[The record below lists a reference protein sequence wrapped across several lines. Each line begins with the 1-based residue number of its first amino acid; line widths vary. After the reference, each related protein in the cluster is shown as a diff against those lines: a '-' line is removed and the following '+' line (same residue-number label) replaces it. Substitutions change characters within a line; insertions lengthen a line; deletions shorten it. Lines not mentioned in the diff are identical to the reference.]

1 MTYARIAVVVL
12 GVLIVGTFDLLGCK
26 RETAP
31 PPAPPAPKVEV
42 VTVSAQ
48 SIPDEPEFIGQ
59 TEASRI
65 VEIRSQ
71 VTGII
76 KERYYEEGRDV
87 KKGDPLYQIDPIP
100 FRAAMLS
107 AQAKVSQAEAR
118 LVQAKQNLRRVKP
131 LIAEQAVS
139 QKDLDDAIAEELSAK
154 GALEGAKGEL
164 VKAKFDMDNTRIT
177 APIEGLIERT
187 RYYEGRLVNTQTDLL
202 TIIHQVDP
210 MYVIVNA
217 PESFLLKRRRDIASN
232 RVQEPDIYK
241 LRGVIT
247 FSDGTLYP
255 QEGIQDFTAVGL
267 QIETGSREA
276 RVTFPNPD
284 RVLLPGQF
292 VKVRFKGSTKN
303 DVMLVPQ
310 RAVQQGPSGSLV
322 YVVGEG
328 DKIEVRDV
336 KAAGWQGN
344 QWLVEEGFARGS
356 SRCRWHAATGSR
368 RAGATGRRGLRRTS
382 AAPSS
387 VPSPAADGTKP
398 AMKPEAGPSSKPDA
412 ATPTVKDDGAMA
424 ATKGDTAMRSRRRR
438 ERREP
443 EFFHRSAHLR
453 VRHFHRHRGD
463 RLGRDAGVAH
473 RAISGNHAAGCTDRC
488 RLSWGE
494 RGGHRGIRG
503 AADRGPTARHRSSA
517 LLRFDQ
523 HERWTHHD
531 QAHV

>member
-1 MTYARIAVVVL
+1 MNVMTYARIAVVIL
-12 GVLIVGTFDLLGCK
+12 GFLIVGTLGLLGCK

-139 QKDLDDAIAEELSAK
+139 QIDLDDAIAEELSAK

-267 QIETGSREA
+267 QSETGSREA
-276 RVTFPNPD
+276 RVTFPNPN

-310 RAVQQGPSGSLV
+310 RAVQQGPTGSLV

-344 QWLVEEGFARGS
+344 QWLVEEGLRQGDRVVVDGMQRLAPGAQVQPVAVAS
-356 SRCRWHAATGSR
+356 
-368 RAGATGRRGLRRTS
+368 AGTS

-424 ATKGDTAMRSRRRR
+424 ATKGDTAMRSSKK
-438 ERREP
+438 E
-443 EFFHRSAHLR
+443 
-453 VRHFHRHRGD
+453 
-463 RLGRDAGVAH
+463 
-473 RAISGNHAAGCTDRC
+473 
-488 RLSWGE
+488 
-494 RGGHRGIRG
+494 G
-503 AADRGPTARHRSSA
+503 AP
-517 LLRFDQ
+517 
-523 HERWTHHD
+523 
-531 QAHV
+531 